1 MTLCEENCNLIDY
14 DYKTENAKCS
24 CKVKISL
31 PFYEDIV
38 FDKNKLYQ
46 SFTDVKNIMNI
57 HLLKCYK
64 KVFTKES
71 LKNNYGFFIFL
82 IIFVLFFITLI
93 LFISKYY
100 TSLKNE
106 INTIVDAK
114 NNSNKLIIVNN
125 NKNKNDINNEN
136 NNRNSMNKKERKIK
150 KN

>member
-1 MTLCEENCNLIDY
+1 MIYVQKQLQMLEQILNLNDRKKKFMDKNMTLCEENCNLIDY

-31 PFYEDIV
+31 PIYEDIV
-38 FDKNKLYQ
+38 FDKNILCQ
-46 SFTDVKNIMNI
+46 SFTDVKNIINI

-93 LFISKYY
+93 LFISKYLY
-100 TSLKNE
+100 SFF
-106 INTIVDAK
+106 INLHFLYD
-114 NNSNKLIIVNN
+114 LLF
-125 NKNKNDINNEN
+125 
-136 NNRNSMNKKERKIK
+136 
-150 KN
+150 